1 MTKKN
6 KVIYV
11 SPTTQERLKALK
23 YDNNETY
30 DQVIN
35 KILNVKLDSGP
46 ITYNINNN
54 QCNID
59 VLIDWDAELANITY
73 IKDNETYLM
82 FPEADYLT
90 EDIGQWEK
98 FKEQIIENKQ
108 GILNVCAIL
117 DPREEYTY
125 GPLKIYRY

>member
-1 MTKKN
+1 MKKN

-11 SPTTQERLKALK
+11 SSTTQERLKALK

-35 KILNVKLDSGP
+35 NLLNVKLDSGP
-46 ITYNINNN
+46 ITYKISNNK
-54 QCNID
+54 CSID
-59 VLIDWDAELANITY
+59 VLIDWDAELANIIY
-73 IKDNETYLM
+73 IKDNETHIM

-90 EDIGQWEK
+90 EDLGEWSR
-98 FKEQIIENKQ
+98 FKEQILDNRP
-108 GILNVCAIL
+108 GILNVCAVL
-117 DPREEYTY
+117 DPDEEYPY

>member
-11 SPTTQERLKALK
+11 SSTTQERLKALK
-23 YDNNETY
+23 YDNNESY

-35 KILNVKLDSGP
+35 KLLNVKLDSGP
-46 ITYNINNN
+46 ITYNISNNKN
-54 QCNID
+54 NID

-73 IKDNETYLM
+73 IKNNETYLM

-90 EDIGQWEK
+90 DDIGEWNIL
-98 FKEQIIENKQ
+98 KEQIIENQQ

-117 DPREEYTY
+117 DPGEEYPY
-125 GPLKIYRY
+125 GLLKIYRY

>member
-98 FKEQIIENKQ
+98 FK
-108 GILNVCAIL
+108 
-117 DPREEYTY
+117 
-125 GPLKIYRY
+125 